1 MEKYKDRTWA
11 EINLNNLMHNVQ
23 TIKSKV
29 DEKTKTMWVV
39 KADAYGH
46 GAAKISQAIEKS
58 GADYFAVATI
68 DEAIYLRKNHI
79 KTPILVL
86 SSVATD
92 RVAQIAENNI
102 TVGVFSVSE
111 ALRLSNEAKN
121 IGSVLKIHIALDT
134 GMGRVG
140 LRAYCQEY
148 IQETVE
154 QIKQIISFPYLFV
167 EGIFTHF
174 AVADEENPDYTMQ
187 QYKLF
192 RSVVDTVRKQDLP
205 QGVLLLAHCANS
217 AAIIRFPQMHM
228 DMVRAGIILYGLS
241 PSEYMKKYNFDIKPV
256 MTVKSRITHVKKIES
271 PLSLSYGCTFE
282 AKSGSYV
289 ATVPIGYADG
299 YRRTLSNKGNMLI
312 NGMIVPVRGRV
323 CMDQLMVDVSEL
335 FETGNEVCVGDEI
348 EIFGDGQVTADSV
361 AALCGTI
368 NYDITSGISSRV
380 PRIYIEANKPNEY
393 HGLI

>member
-1 MEKYKDRTWA
+1 M
-11 EINLNNLMHNVQ
+11 
-23 TIKSKV
+23 
-29 DEKTKTMWVV
+29 
-39 KADAYGH
+39 
-46 GAAKISQAIEKS
+46 
-58 GADYFAVATI
+58 
-68 DEAIYLRKNHI
+68 
-79 KTPILVL
+79 L

-154 QIKQIISFPYLFV
+154 QIKEIISFPYLFV

-241 PSEYMKKYNFDIKPV
+241 PSEYMKEYNFDIKPV

-282 AKSGSYV
+282 AKSGSCI

-312 NGMIVPVRGRV
+312 NGMIVPIRGRV